1 MRRWAPHLIAL
12 IFVTA
17 LLGGGYWGWQ
27 RYSLFMAERA
37 IAEHNYRDAVKH
49 SRLLLAYGVSKE
61 PALEIYLRALIEV
74 NPENAYH
81 EVMAL
86 LSERDARDYPEISM
100 AMLSY
105 LVQSN
110 QFKAAHELSQ
120 KLEQSMS
127 GDPDYQL
134 LMANLAIKE
143 NNVPVALERL
153 SNASSLSPTNS
164 EARLLSGKLL
174 LQTNNAA
181 AKVQAK
187 ANLRAAAEQTDEFG
201 RQALFILATE
211 PEIPLFEA
219 DRKWLIYRLREP
231 RTSTAESRL
240 LADNQQIILQPLGR
254 TGVIQEA
261 IEREGKDHPVLLVQ
275 WLIGQG
281 AYAEMWNFL
290 DSDVGAKLVGN
301 GRWDA
306 GVIAVLSRDRVASQE
321 FLNRTGKPI
330 DALSR
335 ALMLAYLSA
344 YAVGPG
350 GEPTQQWQNAFV
362 LAEQETAYG
371 ELNALCEI
379 ASLRQWNEAA
389 ADAGLAAFL
398 AIEDDQAKVTYT
410 PKVMTVLN
418 AAGRT
423 QQMLEVTV
431 EVLDVA
437 PDYESMINNRVYL
450 RALLGQVT
458 EADVEEMQEIIDA
471 GGPNA
476 MNSALALC
484 YLQLGDVDKAQA
496 TYARLDPKYLSIPNC
511 RLVGLLLASKLGDEV
526 KAQEFQRGI
535 NVDKLLPEERSLY
548 NNAL

>member
-1 MRRWAPHLIAL
+1 MA
-12 IFVTA
+12 A

-37 IAEHNYRDAVKH
+37 IAERNYRDAVKH
-49 SRLLLAYGVSKE
+49 SRLLLAYGVDKE
-61 PALEIYLRALIEV
+61 PALEIYLRALIELS
-74 NPENAYH
+74 PENAYH

-86 LSERDARDYPEISM
+86 LSERDARDYPEISR

-110 QFKAAHELSQ
+110 QFKPAHELSK

-143 NNVPVALERL
+143 DNVPAALERL
-153 SNASSLSPTNS
+153 SNASALNPTNS

-174 LQTNNAA
+174 LRTNNTA

-187 ANLRAAAEQTDEFG
+187 ANLRAAAEQADEFG
-201 RQALFILATE
+201 RQALFILATT
-211 PEIPLFEA
+211 PEIPLFDA

-254 TGVIQEA
+254 TGVIQGA
-261 IEREGKDHPVLLVQ
+261 IKREGKDHPVLLVQ

-290 DSDVGAKLVGN
+290 DSDVGEKLVGN

-306 GVIAVLSRDRVASQE
+306 GIIAALSRDRVASQE
-321 FLNRTGKPI
+321 FLNRTDKPI

-350 GEPTQQWQNAFV
+350 GEPTQQWQDAFELADQANA
-362 LAEQETAYG
+362 YD

-379 ASLRQWNEAA
+379 ASRRQWNEAA
-389 ADAGLAAFL
+389 AEAGLAAFM

-423 QQMLEVTV
+423 QQMLDVTV

-458 EADVEEMQEIIDA
+458 EVDVEEMQEIIDA

-511 RLVGLLLASKLGDEV
+511 RLVGLLLAAKLGDEER
-526 KAQEFQRGI
+526 AQEFQRGI
-535 NVDKLLPEERSLY
+535 NVDNLLPEERSLY